1 MTRQLAFFTYNA
13 TFYNSC
19 VHHKMK
25 KIITGMCA
33 LILSP
38 FTVAEQ
44 YETTIASKDINV
56 KAITGKKTDK
66 VYKGYIEGQKP
77 HLQDFATYNDFIKAM
92 YLYKKYEEDTIKP
105 KVAITLPHPAEKAL
119 EYTLIED
126 NKEITIWGEE
136 LPSEYVIL
144 GE

>member
-1 MTRQLAFFTYNA
+1 MTQQLMFFTYP
-13 TFYNSC
+13 TLHNSC

-38 FTVAEQ
+38 FVVAEQ
-44 YETTIASKDINV
+44 YETTISSKDINV
-56 KAITGKKTDK
+56 KAITGKSTDK

-105 KVAITLPHPAEKAL
+105 KVAITLPLPAEKAL

-126 NKEITIWGEE
+126 NKDIILWGEE
-136 LPSEYVIL
+136 RPSEYVIL

>member
-1 MTRQLAFFTYNA
+1 MTQQLVFFTYP
-13 TFYNSC
+13 TLHNSC

-77 HLQDFATYNDFIKAM
+77 RLQDFATYNDFIKAM

-105 KVAITLPHPAEKAL
+105 KVLLPLTLQKKL
-119 EYTLIED
+119 LNIRLL
-126 NKEITIWGEE
+126 KTIKKLQFGVKNYR
-136 LPSEYVIL
+136 LST
-144 GE
+144 

>member
-1 MTRQLAFFTYNA
+1 MTQQLVFFTYP
-13 TFYNSC
+13 TLHNSC

-25 KIITGMCA
+25 NIITGMCA

-105 KVAITLPHPAEKAL
+105 KGAITLPHPAEKAL